1 LYSPAV
7 ALGFVVIPKRS
18 EGPASNAFAVALV
31 HTTARCRGHIAT
43 LFTHLLIW
51 PRVQK
56 MTSFR
61 KSRDTEGKFAL
72 TTPQNPLV
80 NASPRE
86 LAAIAIKQLQEFSA
100 AERKKQL
107 AAAAA
112 PSPKV
117 NPPVLFADEP
127 KPAASPAAQEVA
139 APDETSAVP
148 PSPTSL
154 SSTLSPNPVQ
164 KITKPAARK
173 PAAPRPRASRRA
185 TKHNLNPKRSPR
197 RRTVASFLPPLDPSS
212 LEYHQR
218 KCLICNHPQREE
230 IEEDFINWCK
240 PDEIVDVY
248 ELTGYR
254 AVYRHAH
261 ATGLFTRR
269 RMNLRFAAE
278 SLVEEVNC
286 VDPCAD
292 AILRAIRMCTRLDDR
307 GGWNEPPS
315 RVIIS
320 SGGRVDP
327 ITLQPIHDQLP
338 PLAVRALT
346 RGQGP
351 NQTPSGVEI
360 VLDPSPSPETDAPS
374 SDRHFG
380 RLENEPK

>member
-1 LYSPAV
+1 
-7 ALGFVVIPKRS
+7 
-18 EGPASNAFAVALV
+18 
-31 HTTARCRGHIAT
+31 
-43 LFTHLLIW
+43 
-51 PRVQK
+51 

-86 LAAIAIKQLQEFSA
+86 LAAIAIKQLQESIAA

-107 AAAAA
+107 DSAAA
-112 PSPKV
+112 PSSQPK
-117 NPPVLFADEP
+117 PPVLFADEA
-127 KPAASPAAQEVA
+127 KPAASPPAQEVA
-139 APDETSAVP
+139 APDESSAVR
-148 PSPTSL
+148 PSPK
-154 SSTLSPNPVQ
+154 PAVK
-164 KITKPAARK
+164 KISKPAARK
-173 PAAPRPRASRRA
+173 TAAPRSRASRRT
-185 TKHNLNPKRSPR
+185 TKRNSNPKRSLR

-292 AILRAIRMCTRLDDR
+292 AVLRAIRMCTRLDDR
-307 GGWNEPPS
+307 GGWTEPPS

-327 ITLQPIHDQLP
+327 ITLQPIREQLP
-338 PLAVRALT
+338 PLALKALT

-351 NQTPSGVEI
+351 GETPSGVEI
-360 VLDPSPSPETDAPS
+360 VIDPSPSPETDASP